1 MELLKNKYFVNNF
14 VQSQSCKI
22 SCADYC
28 DDVSYMSSD
37 LTGRDTPIRSCGCK
51 AQRVLGRERQLLER
65 TEEMC
70 SEFKYHVVCL
80 SFLNVAYNSHQHP
93 RQQCRVIPWSTM
105 LTLMCDS
112 CLQLKNH
119 QLVEE
124 FDRSNPIST
133 VAIQQNVLIEPRLSY
148 IDDTFYER
156 FPPSNYSGPIM
167 LLKTGSGHACK
178 IDDGQ
183 VIFDDLHPKNVIFKM
198 LLHPSRREMYN
209 PYMQSELEYF
219 HSSFFNSMYRPVP
232 QCCPKQ
238 CNLPFKSQRGPL
250 RFNVETGALLHYS
263 TRNLNGFDAIW
274 GLGSGRNNSMYS
286 EAVKKPNCFMCK
298 QPVYKLVKFS
308 DHEEED
314 RPSSPEA
321 EFADLNIADPFEE
334 DVLNWNAPRQEA
346 VTPPPTFEVGEDQD
360 GNIIYIDV
368 ADIPVSPFLMSDDE
382 MPELSDEEL
391 LELRGYF

>member
-51 AQRVLGRERQLLER
+51 AQRVMGRERQLLEI

-70 SEFKYHVVCL
+70 SEYKYHVVCL
-80 SFLNVAYNSHQHP
+80 SFINEAMRSP
-93 RQQCRVIPWSTM
+93 RQYCNVIPWSTM
-105 LTLMCDS
+105 LTIMCDS
-112 CLQLKNH
+112 CLQVKNN

-124 FDRSNPIST
+124 FDRTNPLSNVDIHQS
-133 VAIQQNVLIEPRLSY
+133 VLIEPRLSY
-148 IDDTFYER
+148 VGDSVFQD

-167 LLKTGSGHACK
+167 LLKTASGHNCHYEL
-178 IDDGQ
+178 DG
-183 VIFDDLHPKNVIFKM
+183 DLIPDEMHPKNVIFKM
-198 LLHPSRREMYN
+198 LLNPSRREMYN
-209 PYMQSELEYF
+209 PYMHSDLEYF
-219 HSSFFNSMYRPVP
+219 HSSFFNSMYRPEP
-232 QCCPKQ
+232 QCCSKK

-250 RFNVETGALLHYS
+250 RFNVETGALLHFSDRRY
-263 TRNLNGFDAIW
+263 NGFDAIW
-274 GLGSGRNNSMYS
+274 GLGSGRHNSMYS

-308 DHEEED
+308 DHEEEN

-321 EFADLNIADPFEE
+321 EFADLDIADPFE
-334 DVLNWNAPRQEA
+334 DALNWNAPRREA

-360 GNIIYIDV
+360 GNIIYIDI
-368 ADIPVSPFLMSDDE
+368 ADIPVSPFLISDDE

-391 LELRGYF
+391 LELNGYF